1 MLAKKLCIL
10 FTLLFCSVFV
20 MAQNKGTQISGVVLD
35 GNSKAPIEFA
45 NVQLLKPS
53 DSSVLKA
60 TATDKKGRFT
70 IENVNTGN
78 YTLLCTFIS
87 YEKVKIPVTIN
98 GDQQKF
104 NAGTIRISSL
114 PQSMNEVIVT
124 TKKSLLNTSID
135 RKIYNVG
142 QDIMAQSGSASDI
155 LKNVPSVEVDIDG
168 GVSLRGSSEVMILID
183 GKPSPLMG
191 KTRAEVL
198 QQLPANSIERIE
210 VITNPSARFK
220 PDGTAGIINIVMKKN
235 IKSGLNGT
243 LIANAGNKNRYNGSV
258 NLNYK
263 TNKVNLFGSYG
274 IRQDSRRRMNTI
286 DRQEIDALGNTTLF
300 YNEQTISPARPL
312 SNLFSGGAEYKVD
325 DKNSIGISGNHS
337 HRDQTKNDVAN
348 NYYYSPNHILT
359 QQYDRLRYDPE
370 YEIESDATAFWQ
382 HDFKKEDH
390 NIRFEY
396 NRSWQDEQEDNHFTN
411 KNNFPAAL
419 PTFDNTLIKQTSK
432 ENHITADYSNPLSE
446 DTKLELGYDGSF
458 NYYDPIFYG
467 EYFDASQ
474 QKFIKDITKSNKFI
488 YDQKLNAVYGTYQ
501 KSYGAF
507 GYSAGLRAE
516 QTNITANLVSKDSVL
531 NNSYFKFYPTIHFD
545 YKIKEGDIQLNYSR
559 RVRRPEADDLN
570 PFPEYA
576 DPRNLRAGNPKLLPE
591 ITNSIEFGYKWQND
605 KYSFVPSLY
614 YRYKQNAFT
623 QVVSKIN
630 DSTFL
635 TTQQNL
641 SNDKSAGLELIFSAK
656 PFKFIQ
662 SNYSANIFYNV
673 IDASNLG
680 YTANKSVI
688 SFSTNTN
695 TTISVTKNTMLQIS
709 SNFRSA
715 RLTPQGKSFSSFV
728 FNAGMRQDLFKKK
741 LSVTLTGSDLFKTLR
756 DKRELNTSFLKQLS
770 IGRRDAQ
777 IIYVGAAYHFGKTI
791 KKSNDEKLQFDNNL

>member
-1 MLAKKLCIL
+1 MFKRKLLLLINLTLCSISVLAQL
-10 FTLLFCSVFV
+10 
-20 MAQNKGTQISGVVLD
+20 KGSEISGTVTD

-45 NVQLLKPS
+45 NVQLLKS
-53 DSSVLKA
+53 IDSSIVKA

-70 IENVNTGN
+70 IKNVAIGN
-78 YTLLCTFIS
+78 YILLCTFIS
-87 YEKVKIPVTIN
+87 YEKVKLPISISA
-98 GDQQKF
+98 GQQKY
-104 NAGTIRISSL
+104 NTGIIKISSL
-114 PQSMNEVIVT
+114 SQTMDAVLVT
-124 TKKSLLNTSID
+124 TKKSMLNTSID

-168 GVSLRGSSEVMILID
+168 GVSLRGSAEVMILID

-235 IKSGLNGT
+235 IKSGWNGT
-243 LIANAGNKNRYNGSV
+243 ATGNIGTNNRYNGSL

-263 TNKVNLFGSYG
+263 TNNLNVFGSYG
-274 IRQDSRRRMNTI
+274 IRQDSRRRINII
-286 DRQEIDALGNTTLF
+286 DRQEIDSSGHTSLF
-300 YNEQTISPARPL
+300 YNEQNVSPARPL
-312 SNLFSGGAEYKVD
+312 SHLFSGGAEYKLD
-325 DKNSIGISGNHS
+325 DHNSIGISGNHS
-337 HRDQTKNDVAN
+337 NRYLTKNDIAN
-348 NYYYSPNHILT
+348 KYYYSPSHVLT

-396 NRSWQDEQEDNHFTN
+396 NKSWQNEQEDNHFTN
-411 KNNFPAAL
+411 KYNFPIAA
-419 PTFDNTLIKQTSK
+419 TTYDNTLIKQTSK
-432 ENHITADYSNPLSE
+432 ENHITADYSNPISE
-446 DTKLELGYDGSF
+446 NAKLELGYDGSF
-458 NYYDPIFYG
+458 NVYDPIFYG
-467 EYFDASQ
+467 EYFDAYQ
-474 QKFIKDITKSNKFI
+474 QKFIMDVTKSNKFI
-488 YDQKLNAVYGTYQ
+488 YDQKLNAIYATYQ
-501 KSYGAF
+501 RSYGAF
-507 GYSAGLRAE
+507 GYSAGLRGE
-516 QTNITANLVSKDSVL
+516 QTNIKANLVSIDSVL
-531 NNSYFKFYPTIHFD
+531 NNSYFKLYPTIHFD
-545 YKIKEGDIQLNYSR
+545 YKVKNGDLQLNYSR

-591 ITNSIEFGYKWQND
+591 IINSIEFGYKWQND

-614 YRYKQNAFT
+614 YRYKQNGFT
-623 QVVSKIN
+623 QVISKFN

-641 SNDKSAGLELIFSAK
+641 SNDQSAGLELIVSAK
-656 PFKFIQ
+656 PAKFVQTNLI
-662 SNYSANIFYNV
+662 SNIFYDM

-680 YTANKSVI
+680 FTAKKSVI
-688 SFSTNTN
+688 SMSANFNSTF
-695 TTISVTKNTMLQIS
+695 IVTKNTMLQIS
-709 SNFRSA
+709 SNYRSA
-715 RLTPQGKSFSSFV
+715 RLTPQGKSYGTFV
-728 FNAGMRQDLFKKK
+728 FNAGVRQDLFKKK
-741 LSVTLTGSDLFKTLR
+741 LSLTLTGFDLFKTLQE
-756 DKRELNTSFLKQLS
+756 KRELNTPFLKQLN

-777 IIYVGAAYHFGKTI
+777 IFYFGAAYHFGKTI
-791 KKSNDEKLQFDNNL
+791 KKSSEEKLQFDSGL